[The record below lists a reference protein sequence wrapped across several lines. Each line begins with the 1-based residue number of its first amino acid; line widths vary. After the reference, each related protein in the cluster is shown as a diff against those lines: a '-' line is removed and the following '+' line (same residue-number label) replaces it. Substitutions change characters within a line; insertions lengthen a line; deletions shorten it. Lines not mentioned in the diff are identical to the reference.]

1 MLTIEKIRKG
11 IRLCREQGLSALFK
25 AILGRQTGEIQTGP
39 VKESWTGYMD
49 WLTYANA
56 GMLTRGNADCFDYAI
71 QNIQSK
77 SPIVEIGSFCG
88 LSTNMICYFKE
99 KYNVKN
105 PLVTCDRWIFE
116 GSEHGG
122 MLGDSKSVSHAEYR
136 DFVKETYLRN
146 IKMFSRY
153 DLPFTI
159 EMFSDEFFSAWNESQ
174 KLKDVFGREFSLGGP
189 ISFCYIDGNHSYEF
203 TKRDFENC
211 DKYLERG
218 GFMLFDDSA
227 DGSRWEEVCRVVK
240 EVSDNG
246 RYELVAKNPN
256 YFFRKK

>member
-1 MLTIEKIRKG
+1 
-11 IRLCREQGLSALFK
+11 
-25 AILGRQTGEIQTGP
+25 
-39 VKESWTGYMD
+39 
-49 WLTYANA
+49 
-56 GMLTRGNADCFDYAI
+56 
-71 QNIQSK
+71 
-77 SPIVEIGSFCG
+77 
-88 LSTNMICYFKE
+88 MICYFKE

-189 ISFCYIDGNHSYEF
+189 ISFCYIDGTIHTSLQREIL
-203 TKRDFENC
+203 KIAI
-211 DKYLERG
+211 
-218 GFMLFDDSA
+218 SI
-227 DGSRWEEVCRVVK
+227 WK
-240 EVSDNG
+240 EAVSCCLTIPLRLTLG
-246 RYELVAKNPN
+246 EGL
-256 YFFRKK
+256 